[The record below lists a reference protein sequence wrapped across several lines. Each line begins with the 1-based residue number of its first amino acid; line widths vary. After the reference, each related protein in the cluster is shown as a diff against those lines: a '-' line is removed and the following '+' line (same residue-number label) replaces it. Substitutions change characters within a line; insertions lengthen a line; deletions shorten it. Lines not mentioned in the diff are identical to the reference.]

1 MSTSKLILSLLIV
14 IFTVHV
20 KGQDAILELS
30 SKKEFKEQSD
40 NHISSAILSKDGYH
54 VVTGYTRVNS
64 NGGKDIW
71 VAKLN
76 VTGEL
81 IWQKTFG
88 GINNDEGTAIVETNS
103 GDYAIVG
110 HSINSNSG
118 YTEGWFLKLNT
129 DGKQI
134 AKSVYSISPYLKIN
148 DIKNFE
154 KNNFII
160 CGVREEAGD
169 DDKNLMIM
177 KINTKGVK
185 LWQQEVGT
193 RYFTDEAFCLSITK
207 SNEIIAGGYTTN
219 DNKQQSALLVKVD
232 AYGKILFEEKIGDT
246 GEINCITAM
255 EETPDNKLI
264 LAGYTSVESKGEE
277 DVLAII
283 FDKSKKL
290 ISKKS
295 FGKASSDKLY
305 SITPYKGGYL
315 ALGSSNSIQEN
326 KETLYMVKF
335 DLNLNVVWERTYIN
349 KEGSTHGSKLIVN
362 HDGFTVFGSYE
373 KGKVTNALILNY
385 KDNSDD
391 LISQFIEKNPTNTKN
406 RNEIQQE
413 ALKNYSIENGI
424 SLLENVVVEEFD
436 DVTYRGSGDPLK
448 GLNVSKSLDDL
459 KVGNY
464 YALIIGIDKYSGSW
478 KTLNNAVNDAKAI
491 EALLKSKYKF
501 NHFKSLYNENAT
513 RENIIAAL
521 EWLLANAKP
530 DDNVFIYY
538 SGHGEFKKELNKGY
552 WVPYGATTLSTT
564 NYISNSDIQTFIKG
578 IKSQHTL
585 LVADACFSGDI
596 FRGNTMS
603 VPFENSPKYFK
614 KVHSLKSRQAMT
626 SGGIEPV
633 MDGGKDGHSVFAYY
647 LLKALKENNSEMM
660 DASQVFGKLKIP
672 VYNNSDQSPDF
683 KPISKSGDEGGQFI
697 FMKK

>member
-1 MSTSKLILSLLIV
+1 MSLPKLTISILLV
-14 IFTVHV
+14 IIAFQV
-20 KGQDAILELS
+20 KGQSILEIV
-30 SKKEFKEQSD
+30 SKKEFQEQSD
-40 NHISSAILSKDGYH
+40 NHINSAILTKDGYH
-54 VVTGYTRVNS
+54 VVTGYSMVNS
-64 NGGKDIW
+64 TGGKDIW

-76 VTGEL
+76 VTGEVV
-81 IWQKTFG
+81 WQKTFG
-88 GINNDEGTAIVETNS
+88 GINNDEGSAIIETND
-103 GDYAIVG
+103 GDYAVVG

-118 YTEGWFLKLNT
+118 YTEGWFLKLNA

-169 DDKNLMIM
+169 DDKNFMIM

-193 RYFTDEAFCLSITK
+193 KYFTDEALCLTVTK

-219 DNKQQSALLVKVD
+219 NNKQQSALLVKVD
-232 AYGKILFEEKIGDT
+232 TYGKILFDEKIGDD
-246 GEINCITAM
+246 GDINCITAI

-264 LAGYTSVESKGEE
+264 LSGYTSVNSNGEE
-277 DVLAII
+277 DILALI
-283 FDKSKKL
+283 FDKSKK
-290 ISKKS
+290 IITKKS
-295 FGKASSDKLY
+295 FGKASSDKLF
-305 SITPYKGGYL
+305 SITSYKGGFL
-315 ALGSSNSIQEN
+315 ALGSSKSFESD
-326 KETLYMVKF
+326 KESLYIVKF
-335 DLNLNVVWERTYIN
+335 DLNLNVVWERAYIDKN
-349 KEGSTHGSKLIVN
+349 GSTFGTKLISN
-362 HDGFTVFGSYE
+362 LDGFTAFGSYE
-373 KGKVTNALILNY
+373 KNNTRNSLIINY
-385 KDNSDD
+385 KDNSDN
-391 LISQFIEKNPTNTKN
+391 LITQYLEKNPSIEKN
-406 RNEIQQE
+406 RNEIQKE
-413 ALKNYSIENGI
+413 ALKSYSTENGI

-459 KVGNY
+459 KIGNY

-491 EALLKSKYKF
+491 ETLLKSKYKF

-513 RENIIAAL
+513 RENIIASL

-596 FRGNTMS
+596 FRGNTIS